1 MGADPEP
8 WVLIPNH
15 LHLVSFVA
23 GGELA
28 RIALARV
35 LDNMA
40 RANGLDRTASNIARA
55 AQPDADVELATEMVS
70 LATAKR
76 RTMQTWRSLG
86 QHTRRWA
93 RWSASS
99 PERP

>member
-35 LDNMA
+35 LGNMA
-40 RANGLDRTASNIARA
+40 RANGLDRAASNIARA

-70 LATAKR
+70 LATAKTANDANVALA
-76 RTMQTWRSLG
+76 RTAYETMGTLVG
-86 QHTRRWA
+86 LIA
-93 RWSASS
+93 
-99 PERP
+99 